1 MNDYEINEF
10 VSALPLQNFKYTD
23 IIDLYA
29 DYIRDRKYPSF
40 KQKRLR
46 SPLCSQH
53 SLTPSQTSTTTNE
66 QEVIE
71 GIMTDL
77 ANQQKN
83 DLEINENMPN
93 IEKETTTNDLK
104 NEQKNENI
112 QEDDDEIENVPYSQ
126 QFPESETDH
135 NDENQSNK
143 TKTIAENFDVVQS
156 LDRIKIAK
164 RLNEQRPENLRP
176 LEVLI
181 QVNISNEPQKSGIS
195 IAELPALIAE
205 VHNCPRLI
213 LKGFMGIA
221 TDTTDSQKIS
231 KEFNI
236 LYEIFKEAKI
246 TYPQIDILSMGMSGD
261 LGQAITAGS
270 TMVRIG
276 SAIFGARNYPNKGIP
291 TS

>member
-1 MNDYEINEF
+1 M
-10 VSALPLQNFKYTD
+10 
-23 IIDLYA
+23 
-29 DYIRDRKYPSF
+29 
-40 KQKRLR
+40 
-46 SPLCSQH
+46 
-53 SLTPSQTSTTTNE
+53 STI
-66 QEVIE
+66 Q
-71 GIMTDL
+71 
-77 ANQQKN
+77 
-83 DLEINENMPN
+83 
-93 IEKETTTNDLK
+93 
-104 NEQKNENI
+104 ENI
-112 QEDDDEIENVPYSQ
+112 LQIREQIKEFALLSNRKPEHITLLAVSKTKPISDIQEAYDAGQRIFGESYIQEAAQKIEYFRSAGHSDIKWHFIGPI
-126 QFPESETDH
+126 
-135 NDENQSNK
+135 QSNK